1 MRQRIYQ
8 IVALIFCLLV
18 TGAQPVMAET
28 NPPLKIS
35 SMKAS
40 IMPEYD
46 TSDVLVLYARTF
58 VNTSEKPYTGEM
70 RFPVP
75 KGSTNNIVKE
85 TATNNDSHISVKVE
99 DKGSYS
105 QFVWQPAQPIQPG
118 AGYPIHLEYYYNPIP
133 GAGLK
138 AFEYRFPA
146 NIPVDKA
153 DFSISQPL
161 KSTDLKIEP
170 ASPLLGQDKQGFQV
184 YGFTRSIKSGEE
196 VVLKISYNKTIPNP
210 SIQKPGTVGASQTN
224 TASGSQLGNLGV
236 LLPLAAIIILIG
248 VIGYKAFNKR
258 RDDEEEE
265 EEEEEEPVRVPTKT
279 NKSKTTAKAK
289 PRKSGGQEQPMGKT
303 NKRLAQE
310 KRKLRDLLLNGVI
323 SEETYH
329 QLIYEL
335 EEEYS

>member
-1 MRQRIYQ
+1 MSPRIYK

-28 NPPLKIS
+28 NSPLKIS
-35 SMKAS
+35 TMKAS

-46 TSDVLVLYARTF
+46 TSDVLVLYALTF
-58 VNTSEKPYTGEM
+58 VNTSEKPYTGEI

-146 NIPVDKA
+146 NVPVDKA

-170 ASPLLGQDKQGFQV
+170 ASPLLGQDNQGFQV
-184 YGFTRSIKSGEE
+184 YGFSRSIKSGEE

-210 SIQKPGTVGASQTN
+210 SIQKPGAVGASQTN
-224 TASGSQLGNLGV
+224 SASGSQLGNLGV
-236 LLPLAAIIILIG
+236 LLPLAAIVILIV
-248 VIGYKAFNKR
+248 VIGYKAFAKR
-258 RDDEEEE
+258 RDEAL
-265 EEEEEEPVRVPTKT
+265 EEEEEEPVRSRAKGNRTQAT
-279 NKSKTTAKAK
+279 ATAKS
-289 PRKSGGQEQPMGKT
+289 RNSRQQDQPKGPI
-303 NKRLAQE
+303 NKQLARE
-310 KRKLRDLLLNGVI
+310 KRKLRDMLMNGI
-323 SEETYH
+323 ITEETYH
-329 QLIYEL
+329 QLICEL